1 MHILLKI
8 VIFAIKITKMDDK
21 AIIKKRIDWF
31 CKNKINAF
39 SPTISPAPKSAERN
53 EIESLYEG
61 LRWFVDRGVN
71 ELLVQKKYMGSYCDI
86 YLHKELTDS
95 YLVSRNGYKI
105 NHLNRTQWLDA
116 LTDLHARFSWSDT
129 AIRIIQSE
137 LMPWSAL
144 GKGLIANEF
153 SAYYI
158 SHQIHA
164 DYLQQS
170 DLYAKINQIRQK
182 PEYKAFVADAKTLS
196 SKELKDKYPNH
207 IIRQYQSVRDMKL
220 LDLPNYAKN
229 ISLFKKEL
237 DIFGKEAP
245 IYFKPFNILKEI
257 KDDGTQ
263 VFVNDNLSFQQIND
277 DEFLHYTF
285 TDEAD
290 FEAKYPEIRAW
301 VDKMNANEEEGV
313 VIKPRKAFL
322 PAMPPAFKV
331 RNNDYLTLIYG
342 VDFQDRL
349 QEQINKR
356 NIKGKL
362 KCSINDWVINA
373 KLLQTPY
380 ADIHEENYEFKN
392 LVLDR
397 ILGEEIE
404 NQLDSRL

>member
-39 SPTISPAPKSAERN
+39 SPTISPAPKSVERN

-105 NHLNRTQWLDA
+105 NHLNRAQWLAA
-116 LTDLHARFSWSDT
+116 LTDLHARFNWSDT

-164 DYLQQS
+164 NYLQQS
-170 DLYAKINQIRQK
+170 DLYTKITQIRQK
-182 PEYKAFVADAKTLS
+182 PDYKAFVADAKALS

-257 KDDGTQ
+257 KDDGTE

-285 TDEAD
+285 ADEAD

-362 KCSINDWVINA
+362 KCSINDWAINA

>member
-1 MHILLKI
+1 M
-8 VIFAIKITKMDDK
+8 
-21 AIIKKRIDWF
+21 
-31 CKNKINAF
+31 
-39 SPTISPAPKSAERN
+39 
-53 EIESLYEG
+53 
-61 LRWFVDRGVN
+61 
-71 ELLVQKKYMGSYCDI
+71 VQKKYMGSYCDI

-105 NHLNRTQWLDA
+105 NHLNRAQWLAA

-137 LMPWSAL
+137 LMPWSTL

-164 DYLQQS
+164 NYLQQS
-170 DLYAKINQIRQK
+170 DLYTKITQIRQK
-182 PEYKAFVADAKTLS
+182 PEYKAFVADAKALS

-207 IIRQYQSVRDMKL
+207 IIRQYQSVRDMKF

-257 KDDGTQ
+257 KDDGTE

-285 TDEAD
+285 ADEAD

-362 KCSINDWVINA
+362 KCSINDWAINA

>member
-1 MHILLKI
+1 
-8 VIFAIKITKMDDK
+8 MDDK

-105 NHLNRTQWLDA
+105 NHLNRTQWLAA

-170 DLYAKINQIRQK
+170 DLYTKITQIRQK
-182 PEYKAFVADAKTLS
+182 PEYKAFVADAKKLS

-207 IIRQYQSVRDMKL
+207 IIRQYQSVCDMKL

-257 KDDGTQ
+257 KDDGTE

-285 TDEAD
+285 ADEAD

-362 KCSINDWVINA
+362 KCSINDWAINA

>member
-105 NHLNRTQWLDA
+105 NHLNRTQWLAA

-164 DYLQQS
+164 NYLQQS
-170 DLYAKINQIRQK
+170 DLYTKITQIRQK
-182 PEYKAFVADAKTLS
+182 PEYKAFVADAKALS

-237 DIFGKEAP
+237 DIFGKETP
-245 IYFKPFNILKEI
+245 IYFEPFNILKEI
-257 KDDGTQ
+257 KDDGTE

-285 TDEAD
+285 ADEAD

-301 VDKMNANEEEGV
+301 VDKMNTNEEEGV

-362 KCSINDWVINA
+362 KCSINDWAINA

>member
-105 NHLNRTQWLDA
+105 NHLNRTQWLAA

-170 DLYAKINQIRQK
+170 DLYTKITQIRQK
-182 PEYKAFVADAKTLS
+182 PEYKAFVADAKKLS

-207 IIRQYQSVRDMKL
+207 IIRQYQSVCDMKL

-257 KDDGTQ
+257 KDDGTE

-285 TDEAD
+285 ADEAD

-362 KCSINDWVINA
+362 KCSINDWAINA

>member
-1 MHILLKI
+1 LHILLKI

-105 NHLNRTQWLDA
+105 NHLNRTQWLAA

-170 DLYAKINQIRQK
+170 DLYTKITQIRQK
-182 PEYKAFVADAKTLS
+182 PEYKAFVADAKKLS

-207 IIRQYQSVRDMKL
+207 IIRQYQSVCDMKL

-257 KDDGTQ
+257 KDDGTE

-285 TDEAD
+285 ADEAD

-362 KCSINDWVINA
+362 KCSINDWAINA

>member
-39 SPTISPAPKSAERN
+39 SPTISPAPKSVERN

-105 NHLNRTQWLDA
+105 NHLNHTQWLAA

-257 KDDGTQ
+257 KDDGTE

-285 TDEAD
+285 ADEAD

-301 VDKMNANEEEGV
+301 ADKMNANEEEGV

-362 KCSINDWVINA
+362 KCSINDWAINA
-373 KLLQTPY
+373 KLLQTSY

>member
-105 NHLNRTQWLDA
+105 NHLNRTQWLAA

-170 DLYAKINQIRQK
+170 DLYTKITQIRQK
-182 PEYKAFVADAKTLS
+182 PEYKAFVADAKALS

-257 KDDGTQ
+257 KDDGTE

-285 TDEAD
+285 ADEAD

-362 KCSINDWVINA
+362 KCSINDWAINA

>member
-105 NHLNRTQWLDA
+105 NHLNRTQWLAA

-170 DLYAKINQIRQK
+170 DLYTKITQIRQK
-182 PEYKAFVADAKTLS
+182 PEYKAFVADAKALS

-257 KDDGTQ
+257 KDDGTE

-285 TDEAD
+285 ADEAD

-301 VDKMNANEEEGV
+301 VDKMNTNEEEGV

-362 KCSINDWVINA
+362 KCSINDWAINA

>member
-1 MHILLKI
+1 
-8 VIFAIKITKMDDK
+8 MDDK

-105 NHLNRTQWLDA
+105 NHLNRTQWLAA
-116 LTDLHARFSWSDT
+116 LTDLHARFSWSNT

-170 DLYAKINQIRQK
+170 DLYTKITQIRQK

-257 KDDGTQ
+257 KDDGTE

-285 TDEAD
+285 ADEAD

-342 VDFQDRL
+342 VATTRAD
-349 QEQINKR
+349 K
-356 NIKGKL
+356 
-362 KCSINDWVINA
+362 
-373 KLLQTPY
+373 QTQY
-380 ADIHEENYEFKN
+380 Q
-392 LVLDR
+392 R
-397 ILGEEIE
+397 EIE
-404 NQLDSRL
+404 VFYKRLGYQCQIIANALCRYTRRKL

>member
-39 SPTISPAPKSAERN
+39 SPTISPAPKSVERN

-105 NHLNRTQWLDA
+105 NHLNRSQWLAA
-116 LTDLHARFSWSDT
+116 LTDLHARFNWSDT

-170 DLYAKINQIRQK
+170 DLYTKINQIRQK
-182 PEYKAFVADAKTLS
+182 PEYKAFVADAKALS

-237 DIFGKEAP
+237 DIFGKEAH

-257 KDDGTQ
+257 KDDGTE

-285 TDEAD
+285 ADEAD
-290 FEAKYPEIRAW
+290 FEARYPEIRAW

-362 KCSINDWVINA
+362 KCSINDWAINA

>member
-1 MHILLKI
+1 
-8 VIFAIKITKMDDK
+8 MDDK

-105 NHLNRTQWLDA
+105 NHLNRTQWLAA

-164 DYLQQS
+164 NYLQQS
-170 DLYAKINQIRQK
+170 DLYTKITQIRQK
-182 PEYKAFVADAKTLS
+182 PEYKAFVADAKALS

-237 DIFGKEAP
+237 DIFGKETP

-257 KDDGTQ
+257 KDDGTE

-285 TDEAD
+285 ADEAD

-301 VDKMNANEEEGV
+301 VDKMNTNEEEGV

-362 KCSINDWVINA
+362 KCSINDWAINA

>member
-1 MHILLKI
+1 
-8 VIFAIKITKMDDK
+8 MDDK

-105 NHLNRTQWLDA
+105 NHLNRTQWLAA

-170 DLYAKINQIRQK
+170 DLYTKITQIRQK
-182 PEYKAFVADAKTLS
+182 PEYKAFVADAKALS

-257 KDDGTQ
+257 KDDGTE

-285 TDEAD
+285 ADEAD

-362 KCSINDWVINA
+362 KCSINDWAINA

>member
-39 SPTISPAPKSAERN
+39 SPTISPAPKSVERN

-105 NHLNRTQWLDA
+105 NHLNRTQWLAA
-116 LTDLHARFSWSDT
+116 LTDLHARFNWSDT

-237 DIFGKEAP
+237 DIFGKEAT

-257 KDDGTQ
+257 KDDGTE

-362 KCSINDWVINA
+362 KCSINDWAINA

>member
-1 MHILLKI
+1 
-8 VIFAIKITKMDDK
+8 MDDK

-86 YLHKELTDS
+86 YLHKELTYS

-105 NHLNRTQWLDA
+105 NHLNRTQWLAA

-129 AIRIIQSE
+129 TIRIIQSE

-170 DLYAKINQIRQK
+170 DLYTKITLIRQK
-182 PEYKAFVADAKTLS
+182 PEYKAFVADAKALS

-257 KDDGTQ
+257 KDDGTE

-285 TDEAD
+285 ADEAN

-362 KCSINDWVINA
+362 KCSINDWAINA

-380 ADIHEENYEFKN
+380 TDIHEENYEFKN

>member
-105 NHLNRTQWLDA
+105 NHLNRTQWLAA

-170 DLYAKINQIRQK
+170 DLYTKITQIRQK
-182 PEYKAFVADAKTLS
+182 PEYKAFVADAKKLS

-257 KDDGTQ
+257 KDDGTE

-285 TDEAD
+285 ADEAD
-290 FEAKYPEIRAW
+290 FEARYPEIRAW

-362 KCSINDWVINA
+362 KCSINDWAINA

>member
-105 NHLNRTQWLDA
+105 NHLNRTQWLAA

-164 DYLQQS
+164 NYLQQS
-170 DLYAKINQIRQK
+170 DLYTKITQIRQK
-182 PEYKAFVADAKTLS
+182 PEYKAFVADAKALS

-237 DIFGKEAP
+237 DIFGKETP

-257 KDDGTQ
+257 KDDGTE

-285 TDEAD
+285 ADEAD

-301 VDKMNANEEEGV
+301 VDKMSANEEEGV

-362 KCSINDWVINA
+362 KCSINDWAINA

>member
-105 NHLNRTQWLDA
+105 NHLNRTQWLAA

-164 DYLQQS
+164 NYLQQS
-170 DLYAKINQIRQK
+170 DLYTKITQIRQK
-182 PEYKAFVADAKTLS
+182 PEYKAFVADAKALS

-237 DIFGKEAP
+237 DIFGKETP

-257 KDDGTQ
+257 KDDGTE

-285 TDEAD
+285 ADEAD

-301 VDKMNANEEEGV
+301 VDKMNTNEEEGV

-362 KCSINDWVINA
+362 KCSINDWAINA

>member
-105 NHLNRTQWLDA
+105 NHLNRTQWLAA

-164 DYLQQS
+164 NYLQQS
-170 DLYAKINQIRQK
+170 DLYTKITQIRQK

-257 KDDGTQ
+257 KDDGTE
-263 VFVNDNLSFQQIND
+263 VFVNDNLSFQQINY

-285 TDEAD
+285 ADEAD

-301 VDKMNANEEEGV
+301 VDKMNTNEEEGV

-362 KCSINDWVINA
+362 KCSINDWAINA

>member
-1 MHILLKI
+1 
-8 VIFAIKITKMDDK
+8 MDDK

-105 NHLNRTQWLDA
+105 NHLNRTQWLAA
-116 LTDLHARFSWSDT
+116 LTDLYARFSWSNT

-170 DLYAKINQIRQK
+170 DLYAKITQIRQK

-196 SKELKDKYPNH
+196 SKEQKY
-207 IIRQYQSVRDMKL
+207 K
-220 LDLPNYAKN
+220 
-229 ISLFKKEL
+229 
-237 DIFGKEAP
+237 
-245 IYFKPFNILKEI
+245 
-257 KDDGTQ
+257 
-263 VFVNDNLSFQQIND
+263 
-277 DEFLHYTF
+277 
-285 TDEAD
+285 
-290 FEAKYPEIRAW
+290 
-301 VDKMNANEEEGV
+301 
-313 VIKPRKAFL
+313 
-322 PAMPPAFKV
+322 
-331 RNNDYLTLIYG
+331 
-342 VDFQDRL
+342 
-349 QEQINKR
+349 
-356 NIKGKL
+356 
-362 KCSINDWVINA
+362 
-373 KLLQTPY
+373 
-380 ADIHEENYEFKN
+380 
-392 LVLDR
+392 
-397 ILGEEIE
+397 
-404 NQLDSRL
+404 

>member
-105 NHLNRTQWLDA
+105 NHLNRTQWLAA
-116 LTDLHARFSWSDT
+116 LTDLYARFSWSDT

-170 DLYAKINQIRQK
+170 DLYTKITQIRQK
-182 PEYKAFVADAKTLS
+182 PEYKAFVADAKKLS

-257 KDDGTQ
+257 KDDGTE

-285 TDEAD
+285 ADEAD

-362 KCSINDWVINA
+362 KCSINDWAINA

>member
-1 MHILLKI
+1 
-8 VIFAIKITKMDDK
+8 MDDK

-105 NHLNRTQWLDA
+105 NHLNRTQWLAA

-170 DLYAKINQIRQK
+170 DLYTKITQIRQK
-182 PEYKAFVADAKTLS
+182 PEYKAFVADAKALS

-257 KDDGTQ
+257 KDDGTE

-285 TDEAD
+285 ADEAD

-356 NIKGKL
+356 KIKGKL
-362 KCSINDWVINA
+362 KCSINDWAINA

>member
-105 NHLNRTQWLDA
+105 NHLNRTQWLAA

-164 DYLQQS
+164 NYLQQS
-170 DLYAKINQIRQK
+170 DLYTKITQIRQK
-182 PEYKAFVADAKTLS
+182 PEYKAFVADAKALS

-237 DIFGKEAP
+237 DIFGKETP

-257 KDDGTQ
+257 KDDGTE

-285 TDEAD
+285 ADEAD

-362 KCSINDWVINA
+362 KCSINDWAINA

>member
-1 MHILLKI
+1 
-8 VIFAIKITKMDDK
+8 MDDK

-105 NHLNRTQWLDA
+105 NHLNRTQWLAA

-170 DLYAKINQIRQK
+170 DLYTKITQIRQK
-182 PEYKAFVADAKTLS
+182 PEYKAFVADAKALS

-257 KDDGTQ
+257 KDDGTE

-285 TDEAD
+285 ADEAD

-362 KCSINDWVINA
+362 KCSINDWAINA
-373 KLLQTPY
+373 KLLQTSY

>member
-86 YLHKELTDS
+86 YLHKELTYS

-105 NHLNRTQWLDA
+105 NHLNRTQWLAA

-129 AIRIIQSE
+129 TIRIIQSE

-170 DLYAKINQIRQK
+170 DLYTKITLIRQK
-182 PEYKAFVADAKTLS
+182 PEYKAFVADAKALS

-257 KDDGTQ
+257 KDDGTE

-285 TDEAD
+285 ADEAN

-362 KCSINDWVINA
+362 KCSINDWAINA

>member
-105 NHLNRTQWLDA
+105 NHLNRTQWLAA

-164 DYLQQS
+164 NYLQQS
-170 DLYAKINQIRQK
+170 DLYTKITQIRQK
-182 PEYKAFVADAKTLS
+182 PEYKAFVADAKALS

-237 DIFGKEAP
+237 DIFGKETP

-257 KDDGTQ
+257 KDDGTE

-285 TDEAD
+285 ADEAD

-301 VDKMNANEEEGV
+301 VDKMNTNEEEGV

-362 KCSINDWVINA
+362 KCSINDWAINA

-404 NQLDSRL
+404 NQLESRL

>member
-1 MHILLKI
+1 
-8 VIFAIKITKMDDK
+8 MDDK

-105 NHLNRTQWLDA
+105 NHLNRTQWLAA

-170 DLYAKINQIRQK
+170 DLYTKINQIRQK

-196 SKELKDKYPNH
+196 SKELKDKYPNY

-257 KDDGTQ
+257 KDDGTE

-285 TDEAD
+285 ADEAD

-331 RNNDYLTLIYG
+331 RNKDYLTLIYG

-362 KCSINDWVINA
+362 KCSINDWAINA

>member
-1 MHILLKI
+1 
-8 VIFAIKITKMDDK
+8 MDDK

-105 NHLNRTQWLDA
+105 NHLNRTQWLAA

-164 DYLQQS
+164 NYLQQS
-170 DLYAKINQIRQK
+170 DLYTKITQIRQK
-182 PEYKAFVADAKTLS
+182 PEYKAFVADAKALS

-257 KDDGTQ
+257 KDDGTE

-285 TDEAD
+285 ADEAD

-362 KCSINDWVINA
+362 KCSINDWAINA

>member
-1 MHILLKI
+1 
-8 VIFAIKITKMDDK
+8 MDDK

-86 YLHKELTDS
+86 YLHKELTYS

-105 NHLNRTQWLDA
+105 NHLNRTQWLAA

-129 AIRIIQSE
+129 TIRIIQSE

-170 DLYAKINQIRQK
+170 DLYTKITLIRQK
-182 PEYKAFVADAKTLS
+182 PEYKAFVADAKALS

-257 KDDGTQ
+257 KDDGTE

-285 TDEAD
+285 ADEAN

-362 KCSINDWVINA
+362 KCSINDWAINA

>member
-1 MHILLKI
+1 
-8 VIFAIKITKMDDK
+8 MDDK

-39 SPTISPAPKSAERN
+39 SPTISPAPKSVERN

-105 NHLNRTQWLDA
+105 NHLNRTQWLAA
-116 LTDLHARFSWSDT
+116 LTDLHARFSWSDI

-164 DYLQQS
+164 NYLQQS
-170 DLYAKINQIRQK
+170 DLYTKITQIRQK
-182 PEYKAFVADAKTLS
+182 PEYKAFVADAKALS

-257 KDDGTQ
+257 KDDGTE

-285 TDEAD
+285 ADEAD

-301 VDKMNANEEEGV
+301 VDKINANEEEGV

-362 KCSINDWVINA
+362 KCSINDWAINA

>member
-1 MHILLKI
+1 LHILLKI

-39 SPTISPAPKSAERN
+39 SPTISPAPKSVERN

-61 LRWFVDRGVN
+61 LQWFVDRGVN

-86 YLHKELTDS
+86 YLHKELADS

-105 NHLNRTQWLDA
+105 NHLNRTQWLAA

-170 DLYAKINQIRQK
+170 DLYTKITQIRQK
-182 PEYKAFVADAKTLS
+182 PEYKAFVADAKALS

-207 IIRQYQSVRDMKL
+207 IIRQYQSVCDMKL

-257 KDDGTQ
+257 KDDGTE

-285 TDEAD
+285 ADEAD

-301 VDKMNANEEEGV
+301 VDKMNANEEGV

-331 RNNDYLTLIYG
+331 RNNNYLTLIYG

-362 KCSINDWVINA
+362 KCSINDWAINA

>member
-1 MHILLKI
+1 
-8 VIFAIKITKMDDK
+8 MDDK

-105 NHLNRTQWLDA
+105 NHLNRTQWLAA

-170 DLYAKINQIRQK
+170 DLCAKITQIRQK

-257 KDDGTQ
+257 KDDGTE

-285 TDEAD
+285 ADEAD

-362 KCSINDWVINA
+362 KCSINDWAINA

>member
-1 MHILLKI
+1 
-8 VIFAIKITKMDDK
+8 MDDK

-86 YLHKELTDS
+86 YLHKELADS

-105 NHLNRTQWLDA
+105 NHLNRTQWLAA

-170 DLYAKINQIRQK
+170 DLYTKINQIRQK

-257 KDDGTQ
+257 KDDGTE

-285 TDEAD
+285 ADEAD

-313 VIKPRKAFL
+313 VIKPRKACL

-331 RNNDYLTLIYG
+331 RNKDYLTLIYG

-362 KCSINDWVINA
+362 KCSINDWAINA

>member
-1 MHILLKI
+1 
-8 VIFAIKITKMDDK
+8 MDDK

-39 SPTISPAPKSAERN
+39 SPTISPAPKSVERN

-105 NHLNRTQWLDA
+105 NHLNLTQWLAA

-158 SHQIHA
+158 SHQIHPN
-164 DYLQQS
+164 YLQQS
-170 DLYAKINQIRQK
+170 DLYTKITQIRQK

-229 ISLFKKEL
+229 INLFKKEL

-257 KDDGTQ
+257 KDDGTE

-285 TDEAD
+285 ADEAD

-362 KCSINDWVINA
+362 KCSINDWAINA

>member
-8 VIFAIKITKMDDK
+8 AIFAIKITKMDDK

-61 LRWFVDRGVN
+61 LRGFVDRGVN

-105 NHLNRTQWLDA
+105 NHLNRTQWLAA

-170 DLYAKINQIRQK
+170 DLYTKINQIRQK
-182 PEYKAFVADAKTLS
+182 PEYKAFVADAKALS

-257 KDDGTQ
+257 KDDGTE

-285 TDEAD
+285 ADEAD
-290 FEAKYPEIRAW
+290 FEARYPEIRAW

-362 KCSINDWVINA
+362 KCSINDWAINA

>member
-39 SPTISPAPKSAERN
+39 SPTISPAPKSVERN
-53 EIESLYEG
+53 QIESLYEG

-105 NHLNRTQWLDA
+105 NHLNRSQWLAA
-116 LTDLHARFSWSDT
+116 LTDLHARFNWSDT

-170 DLYAKINQIRQK
+170 DLYTKINQIRQK
-182 PEYKAFVADAKTLS
+182 PEYKAFVADAKALS

-257 KDDGTQ
+257 KDDGTE

-285 TDEAD
+285 ADEAD
-290 FEAKYPEIRAW
+290 FEARYPEIRAW

-362 KCSINDWVINA
+362 KCSINDWAINA

>member
-105 NHLNRTQWLDA
+105 NHLNRTQWLAA

-164 DYLQQS
+164 NYLQQS
-170 DLYAKINQIRQK
+170 DLYTKITQIRQK
-182 PEYKAFVADAKTLS
+182 PEYKAFVADAKALS

-257 KDDGTQ
+257 KDDGTE

-285 TDEAD
+285 ADEAD
-290 FEAKYPEIRAW
+290 FEDKYPEIRAW
-301 VDKMNANEEEGV
+301 VDKMNTNEEEGV

-362 KCSINDWVINA
+362 KCSINDWAINA

>member
-105 NHLNRTQWLDA
+105 NHLNRAQWLAA
-116 LTDLHARFSWSDT
+116 LTDLHARFSWSNT

-229 ISLFKKEL
+229 INLFKKEL

-257 KDDGTQ
+257 KDDGTE

-285 TDEAD
+285 ADETD

-362 KCSINDWVINA
+362 KCSINDWAINA